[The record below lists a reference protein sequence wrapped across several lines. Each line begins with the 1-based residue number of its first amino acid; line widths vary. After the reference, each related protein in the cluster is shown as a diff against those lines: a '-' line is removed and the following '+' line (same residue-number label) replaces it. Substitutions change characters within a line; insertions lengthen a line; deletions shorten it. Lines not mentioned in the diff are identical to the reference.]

1 MQSKQRT
8 SFIID
13 QLSQISKNNFYYVQP
28 EPAPTRQ
35 PHAKRPRCEKPCT
48 QPSDCRKP
56 CKRCN
61 NGLWGDSLCKT

>member
-1 MQSKQRT
+1 MRALAIV
-8 SFIID
+8 IIS
-13 QLSQISKNNFYYVQP
+13 LLFLECFYYVQP

-48 QPSDCRKP
+48 QPSDCQKP

-61 NGLWGDSLCKT
+61 NGLWGDSLCKTK